1 VLDALNLPRIP
12 VDSGS
17 LTTAGLIALIGSL
30 VITLLAGIAGGKTGE
45 RFHRKVDRFAVR
57 A

>member
-1 VLDALNLPRIP
+1 M

-17 LTTAGLIALIGSL
+17 LTTVGLIALIGSL
-30 VITLLAGIAGGKTGE
+30 VITVLAGIAGGKTGE

-57 A
+57 P